1 MNKLQ
6 NRDGLPDAFLEEKR
20 FFELYGPGKT
30 DTPTG
35 WNTPENWKYLED
47 IPEEKYFGFAVCNKT
62 SYLMIDCDHVFDD
75 SGHLVPWIGDAI
87 QRCWKYGETYWE
99 YSKSKKG
106 LHLFV
111 DLGDY
116 ADDFQPIS
124 NSYSQIII
132 DMNPNEYDQL
142 QKVDKAK
149 ADTIPKIEL
158 FYLAGGR
165 YCYLTGQHKKKYEI
179 AKGETAAAWFHELL
193 KLRSEYHAKHGFS
206 GGSVVISGENGAT
219 SQTGSKYQLDE
230 ETRKRVLEGL
240 RYIPSNTSM
249 LDWARIGA
257 ALYNCGFPVEVFDE
271 WSKYGGQVDENGNYI
286 EGAAICQQYD
296 ARQIPKEWS
305 TFSQGRTNWNE
316 GTIIAAAHENGFEKI
331 REYPLPPK
339 AAESAEQNLQNIIDS
354 IEAPTLEELFE
365 KEIKPL
371 EWIVQDI
378 LPTGVFLVGSP
389 PKYFKSFMALDL
401 CLTVCTGGR
410 FLGFQSHKYDC
421 VYMDLES
428 GERRPRD
435 RAKTILKGKLPPK
448 NFRVVTRETF
458 WIPDQTKRNGKKR
471 PLIGDGF
478 REYLEALLKK
488 YPSVKLVVV
497 DVFKKIRRPAKKG
510 QDGYDRDYDDLTEL
524 EEIAEQFK
532 ICILLI
538 HHTRK
543 MKDPSDPF
551 NELSGSTG
559 LTGSVDGSWVIA
571 KKHRNDP
578 DAVLYTTG
586 RDIDSLELAVKFDKA
601 SMRWTSAGTL
611 EDILEQR
618 KVDEYHA
625 SPITKTIMKL
635 LEQNGGEW
643 SGSATDIIEAAKFFG
658 YYIQKDAT
666 WTGRQISEWQTLFEF
681 DGITVTNGTEGRRKV
696 YRFQRNS

>member
-6 NRDGLPDAFLEEKR
+6 NRDGLPDEFLCEQR
-20 FFELYGPGKT
+20 FFELYGSGKT

-47 IPEEKYFGFAVCNKT
+47 IPEESYFGFAIGNNSTWALIDGDHIFSNKG
-62 SYLMIDCDHVFDD
+62 SMPAWVQDVINRI
-75 SGHLVPWIGDAI
+75 S
-87 QRCWKYGETYWE
+87 KYGRTYTE
-99 YSKSKKG
+99 RSVSKTG
-106 LHLFV
+106 FHMIL

-116 ADDFQPIS
+116 AEDFEPIS
-124 NSYSQIII
+124 NSYTQIIV
-132 DMNPNEYDQL
+132 DMNPDEYRAL
-142 QKVDKAK
+142 PKAEQEK
-149 ADTIPKIEL
+149 IPKIEI
-158 FYLAGGR
+158 FYRLEGR
-165 YCYLTGQHKKKYEI
+165 FIYLTGDHNEKLPILSGVEAASIFQELLAIRDEMHEKHKKSNEPVKTFAER
-179 AKGETAAAWFHELL
+179 
-193 KLRSEYHAKHGFS
+193 LREYDDIEKA
-206 GGSVVISGENGAT
+206 
-219 SQTGSKYQLDE
+219 Q
-230 ETRKRVLEGL
+230 VLEAL
-240 RYIPSNTSM
+240 RWIPAGIDMDT
-249 LDWARIGA
+249 WYRIGA
-257 ALYNCGFPVEVFDE
+257 ALCNEGFTLEVFDE
-271 WSKYGGQVDENGNYI
+271 WSKYGGQIDSNGNYKDDATI
-286 EGAAICQQYD
+286 CDKYNEKQVEREWKVFDRRRKAANGKKLTGA
-296 ARQIPKEWS
+296 
-305 TFSQGRTNWNE
+305 
-316 GTIIAAAHENGFEKI
+316 GTIVMIAREHGFDAV
-331 REYPLPPK
+331 RDYPLPPK
-339 AAESAEQNLQNIIDS
+339 AAENAKQNLQNIIDS
-354 IEAPTLEELFE
+354 VEAPTLEELFE
-365 KEIKPL
+365 KDIKPL
-371 EWIVQDI
+371 EWIVDEI
-378 LPTGVFLVGSP
+378 LPAGVFLMGSP

-435 RAKTILKGKLPPK
+435 RAKTILKGKQPPN

-458 WIPDQTKRNGKKR
+458 WIPDETKRNGKKR

-488 YPSVKLVVV
+488 YPSIKLVVV

-601 SMRWTSAGTL
+601 SMKWTSAGTL
-611 EDILEQR
+611 EDVEMQKL
-618 KVDEYHA
+618 VNEYHS

-635 LEQNGGEW
+635 LEQNSGEW

-696 YRFQRNS
+696 YRFSKK